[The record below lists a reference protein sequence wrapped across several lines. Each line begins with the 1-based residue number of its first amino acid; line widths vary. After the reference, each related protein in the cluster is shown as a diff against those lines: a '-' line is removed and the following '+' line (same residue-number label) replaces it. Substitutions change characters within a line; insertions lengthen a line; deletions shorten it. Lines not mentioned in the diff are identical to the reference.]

1 MALLWTFLERSTK
14 RCLHNYSKA
23 IARNCWWFLFND
35 GWPGSQHH
43 CTIRQWRW
51 RGNHHLLNITV
62 TIFLN
67 ISHFV
72 VHNYTHFINFL
83 TLSWCVI
90 SLLKETIPSCPLSD
104 LRTYRDTE
112 NRNFFC
118 NLISFVLLHLKRF
131 RLVLNF
137 AKTQIE
143 TDRHSFLLTWLFKIV
158 LNYPVDNAGERGEKV
173 KRGRRILLC
182 AFIINIIIECMNGI
196 KWEWLC
202 DILRSYEYNN

>member
-1 MALLWTFLERSTK
+1 MILALLWTFLERSTK

-67 ISHFV
+67 IFHFV

-104 LRTYRDTE
+104 LRTSRDTE
-112 NRNFFC
+112 NR
-118 NLISFVLLHLKRF
+118 II
-131 RLVLNF
+131 F
-137 AKTQIE
+137 ATW
-143 TDRHSFLLTWLFKIV
+143 FLSSIYT
-158 LNYPVDNAGERGEKV
+158 
-173 KRGRRILLC
+173 
-182 AFIINIIIECMNGI
+182 
-196 KWEWLC
+196 
-202 DILRSYEYNN
+202 